1 MEKITLHNYEAWLLD
16 HSEGMLSEAQKDAL
30 YKFAAAHPELSIDL
44 DGPGLPKLEKEEV
57 DSGLRE
63 FLRHDVDEEELLGYI
78 EGQLN
83 EKSRNAFEDRLASD
97 AGLAARLDN
106 YRRTILQKD
115 FSETFGNKQ
124 LLKKPTDEELLADP
138 LLNKLESLID
148 GYALDLTSQSSS
160 YEWKLLQLTRLKS
173 DQVFYPDKEALKK
186 RSRVILLF
194 SPRVLRVA
202 AAIVLFC
209 ALSVIVGYYF
219 RPEPAQVANRPV
231 VQEQS
236 LPVPTA
242 TTPSKNT
249 GITQPEKKLT
259 QTERRVEKQVVLNNT
274 EIPVALEEKVKEGEP
289 ESEEK
294 LSVSESTTYPALAE
308 KGAVNEVQDVAL
320 SVPTEEKSLTRI
332 TEVPLMEEENEARPS
347 RNTIWQ
353 RLASLAGEA
362 NKFGLNAVDGKSQ
375 GEDGFKLSLLAYSV
389 EKH

>member
-30 YKFAAAHPELSIDL
+30 YKFAAAHPELHIDL
-44 DGPGLPKLEKEEV
+44 DVSDLPKLEKEEV

-78 EGQLN
+78 KGQLT
-83 EKSRNAFEDRLASD
+83 EKNRKAFEDRLASD
-97 AGLAARLDN
+97 AGLAARLDD
-106 YRRTILQKD
+106 YRRTILPKD

-160 YEWKLLQLTRLKS
+160 YEWKLLQLTRLKP

-219 RPEPAQVANRPV
+219 RPEPAQVASRAV
-231 VQEQS
+231 VKEKPQPKPTIATPPKNAATS
-236 LPVPTA
+236 LPPLELVQPGRPA
-242 TTPSKNT
+242 VRPS
-249 GITQPEKKLT
+249 
-259 QTERRVEKQVVLNNT
+259 VSNNT
-274 EIPVALEEKVKEGEP
+274 ETPVALEEKVKEGEP
-289 ESEEK
+289 VSEEK
-294 LSVSESTTYPALAE
+294 LSVSESTTSPALAE

-362 NKFGLNAVDGKSQ
+362 NKIGLNAVDGKSQ
-375 GEDGFKLSLLAYSV
+375 GEDGFRLSLLAYSV